1 MKGQYLPLNM
11 VSPGRKVKLVA
22 VRGGQGIRRR
32 LNDMGLSIGVEFRI
46 IHSHFF
52 GPCIIAV
59 DDTRLILGR
68 GMSHKILVEDTS

>member
-32 LNDMGLSIGVEFRI
+32 LNDMGLNIGAEFRI
-46 IHSHFF
+46 VHSHFF
-52 GPCIIAV
+52 GPCIIAI
-59 DDTRLILGR
+59 DNTRLVLGR